1 LPPNIYFRP
10 SQIRRPR
17 HDQPEQRNLGFFAF
31 LMLFMLAELVEANRK
46 ASTAMMLIID
56 GSF

>member
-1 LPPNIYFRP
+1 
-10 SQIRRPR
+10 
-17 HDQPEQRNLGFFAF
+17 
-31 LMLFMLAELVEANRK
+31 MLAELVEANRK